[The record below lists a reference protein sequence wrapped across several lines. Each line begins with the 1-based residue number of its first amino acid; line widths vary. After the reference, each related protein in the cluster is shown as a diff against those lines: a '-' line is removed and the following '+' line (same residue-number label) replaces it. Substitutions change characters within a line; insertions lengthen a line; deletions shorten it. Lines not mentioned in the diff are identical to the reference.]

1 MHFDDKLAA
10 GEQLLAAC
18 QEMPSAEAVTLGNY
32 RGFGLDLQF
41 DSFRNEYQA
50 ILRGETSHFVSLGT
64 DARGNLTRIDN
75 ALDNL
80 PERVEQA
87 ENALQALYQQRD
99 AAQAELEKPFPQE
112 EELAAKSARLAELDS
127 LLNMDAHPEPEED
140 ITEPEV
146 NRKQKPSVLA
156 ELKAAVSERS
166 PTQPKAHKRRRRS
179 DDK

>member
-10 GEQLLAAC
+10 GERLLAAC

-127 LLNMDAHPEPEED
+127 LLNMDAHPEPEQDVAES
-140 ITEPEV
+140 E
-146 NRKQKPSVLA
+146 NGQKQKSSVLA
-156 ELKAAVSERS
+156 ELKAAAAEKPTSYKQHKKEAQER
-166 PTQPKAHKRRRRS
+166 
-179 DDK
+179 